1 MGVKATCPKVHV
13 FRVHFLLEFINS
25 VCIFLETGRLS
36 ATDQYN
42 QELTLGDANAN
53 GECTNLDL
61 RIVLGAC
68 GRMKKLGIELG
79 LAKLAGFATAGYAIG
94 RHIRFASAHIMVQT
108 YDARWI
114 EQYTERGYM
123 LCDPIVSW
131 GFGNVGAA
139 RWSSLTHPDPHNI
152 LQQARQYGL
161 NYGVAVACGPTTSRS
176 IGGLAR
182 GDREFTDPEIAQITE
197 IFNIL
202 HRESLPP
209 SSLTMA
215 QVMALRLL
223 AKGCR
228 HAEAAALLGISES
241 ALKARLR
248 SARDRLLSR
257 TTTEA
262 IQRAREY
269 NLL

>member
-1 MGVKATCPKVHV
+1 MHV
-13 FRVHFLLEFINS
+13 FWAPFPCEFTNPVEIS
-25 VCIFLETGRLS
+25 REIGRLF
-36 ATDQYN
+36 ALGQYN
-42 QELTLGDANAN
+42 QELTLGGANAN
-53 GECTNLDL
+53 GGCTNWDL
-61 RIVLGAC
+61 RIALGAC

-94 RHIRFASAHIMVQT
+94 LHIRFASAHIMVQT